1 MINND
6 FIMRSLRKD
15 LLEPLYIP
23 IIGFGGAGSRII
35 DAVEKMLYDLKKG
48 EDGDEYANVLTV
60 EINTKQEYLDES
72 LQAASKVLISD
83 KILGIHQDT
92 GGFVEVGE
100 KLIKDN
106 FDSIFGVKG
115 VVNFRNADAVILIG
129 AAGGGMGMGGL
140 KETLRYLMEN
150 YRNLPVYPIVILP
163 FRMEDRPLWREEVS
177 NLMQIKANFTTVNN
191 EMYIKDRKARFSDVL
206 ESININVASKV
217 IDIIKNVKNK
227 RQQVFEEF
235 INSIYERKF
244 TENLYELEF
253 EYSRVS

>member
-1 MINND
+1 
-6 FIMRSLRKD
+6 
-15 LLEPLYIP
+15 
-23 IIGFGGAGSRII
+23 
-35 DAVEKMLYDLKKG
+35 
-48 EDGDEYANVLTV
+48 
-60 EINTKQEYLDES
+60 
-72 LQAASKVLISD
+72 
-83 KILGIHQDT
+83 
-92 GGFVEVGE
+92 
-100 KLIKDN
+100 
-106 FDSIFGVKG
+106 
-115 VVNFRNADAVILIG
+115 
-129 AAGGGMGMGGL
+129 MGMGGL